1 MKLDGDRVLMVDV
14 DDTLVMWNVS
24 EYRAKDDPNYK
35 FVQLDS
41 GAITVLENKKNINT
55 LIKFKKL
62 GYTVVV
68 WSQSGKDWA
77 EKVVNAL
84 DINQYV
90 DLIMTKPSYY
100 LDDLDASAWMHRLWR
115 DAK

>member
-1 MKLDGDRVLMVDV
+1 MKLTGDRVFASDV
-14 DDTLVMWNVS
+14 DDTIILWDVS
-24 EYRAKDDPNYK
+24 EYPDAPK
-35 FVQLDS
+35 VQLDGGS
-41 GAITVLENKKNINT
+41 ITVAINQKNVNT